1 MPDVIVPT
9 TATAPT
15 TVGSRPVANDSTSVA
30 SRTPDAGVLS
40 SWYRDYM
47 NAGTN
52 QSDIAA
58 TPASWTPDDRS
69 TVQGQLKGILDA
81 GGPLMDR
88 ATTRALQQMN
98 ARGVLNSSMAIG
110 AGQAALYDAAVPI
123 AGADASTYARSQSE
137 NAQMRQDAAT
147 QAAGFQQ
154 QSNLQA
160 ADLAG
165 QERLQAAGFQQQS
178 RVQAADIASQ
188 ERLQSKDLAS
198 RYDLANLD
206 ANTRK
211 QLQAADAENQQ
222 KLQAA
227 DQVFR
232 ANLQTQSLGVQQ
244 SMQQYQLAVQQAMNG
259 QDNQTKLAVAT
270 LDANTQTMLADINNK
285 YKVQIQT
292 SASMSNTFSQLTA
305 SIAQVMAD
313 PNMDADAKNISIK
326 HLTDLY
332 QTNMDMQSNLTGLDL
347 GKLLIPDVDDTKKS
361 QDGNGTDLFGGG
373 SGNSGGIGDI
383 GNGGNGPGPVVGNGP

>member
-1 MPDVIVPT
+1 MPDVIVPK
-9 TATAPT
+9 TATDPT
-15 TVGSRPVANDSTSVA
+15 TVGSMPVTNDSASVANK
-30 SRTPDAGVLS
+30 TPDAGVLS

-47 NAGTN
+47 NSGTKS
-52 QSDIAA
+52 SDIAA
-58 TPASWTPDDRS
+58 TPASWTPDEKS

-123 AGADASTYARSQSE
+123 AGADASTYAKSQSE
-137 NAQMRQDAAT
+137 NAQMKQETAT

-154 QSNLQA
+154 QSK
-160 ADLAG
+160 
-165 QERLQAAGFQQQS
+165 
-178 RVQAADIASQ
+178 VQAADIASQ

-211 QLQAADAENQQ
+211 ELQAADAENQQ

-227 DQVFR
+227 DQVFK

-270 LDANTQTMLADINNK
+270 LDANTQTTLADINNK
-285 YKVQIQT
+285 YRVQIQT

-326 HLTDLY
+326 HLTDVY
-332 QTNMDMQSNLTGLDL
+332 QANMDMQSNLTGLDL
-347 GKLLIPDVDDTKKS
+347 GKLLITDVDYTNGS
-361 QDGNGTDLFGGG
+361 QDGSDGGFLTSGNDAGFYGGG
-373 SGNSGGIGDI
+373 GGNSGGNG
-383 GNGGNGPGPVVGNGP
+383 GWQGGNGQ